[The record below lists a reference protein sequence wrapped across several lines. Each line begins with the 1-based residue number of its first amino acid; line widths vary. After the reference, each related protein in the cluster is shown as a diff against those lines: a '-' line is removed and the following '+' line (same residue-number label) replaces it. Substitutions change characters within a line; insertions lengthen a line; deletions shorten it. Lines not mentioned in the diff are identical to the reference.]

1 MKIEQ
6 VAHAVFNDRE
16 TEKVRSLAL
25 AEFLS
30 HGDRTRAIHKLMPV
44 IVAEIKKPVYEGVD
58 FSGDAMTGAAICFA
72 LQLSHAVDLLRGEG
86 QC

>member
-1 MKIEQ
+1 MHIDQ
-6 VAHAVFNDRE
+6 VAYAVFNDKK
-16 TEKVRSLAL
+16 TEEARSLAL
-25 AEFLS
+25 AEILS